1 MVWITLISD
10 HLLKAKESLN
20 GNGEEIQVWK
30 SWCEAIVKFGC
41 LLVLFYCN

>member
-10 HLLKAKESLN
+10 HLLKAKGSLN

-30 SWCEAIVKFGC
+30 SWCEVIVKFGC